1 MPTWIATYLSASN
14 PSFYPA
20 VFLAL
25 YASGLGAPISADLV
39 LLTVGYLAYH
49 GQAEYSI
56 LIPLSIAA
64 IMATDA
70 SMFLIARQYGRKIL
84 GVWPLRNAVSPA
96 RLSSAEASYESYGY
110 RMIFFAR
117 FMPGIRT
124 VFVFTG
130 GLLRLDLPKFML
142 HDLAGALIV
151 IPSMIYSVKWVAGN
165 METIQTQLSKAQW
178 FILAGVILAV
188 GFFIWRKKVLLKRLK
203 ELN

>member
-1 MPTWIATYLSASN
+1 MPTWIETYLSASN
-14 PSFYPA
+14 PGFYPV

-39 LLTVGYLAYH
+39 LLTVGYLAYQ

-56 LIPLSIAA
+56 LIPPSVIA

-70 SMFLIARQYGRKIL
+70 TMFLIARQYGRKIL
-84 GVWPLRNAVSPA
+84 GSWPFRNAISPE
-96 RLSSAEASYESYGY
+96 RLSSAETSYVSYGY
-110 RMIFFAR
+110 RMIFLAR

-130 GLLRLDLPKFML
+130 GLLRLDLLKFML
-142 HDLAGALIV
+142 HDFAGALIV

-165 METIQTQLSKAQW
+165 MGAIHAQLARAQW
-178 FILAGVILAV
+178 LILLGVALIV
-188 GFFIWRKKVLLKRLK
+188 GFFIWRKKSTSKAS
-203 ELN
+203 